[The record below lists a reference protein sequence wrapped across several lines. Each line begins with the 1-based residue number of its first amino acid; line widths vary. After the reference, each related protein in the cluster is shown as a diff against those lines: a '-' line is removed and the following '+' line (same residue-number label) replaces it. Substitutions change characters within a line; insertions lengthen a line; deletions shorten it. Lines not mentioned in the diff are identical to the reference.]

1 MTEFLETEAIT
12 NLQPVDVI
20 TKVTSKPKKTMKK
33 CFSSQKSLSDLQKLT
48 ITRTIKQ

>member
-20 TKVTSKPKKTMKK
+20 TKVTSKPKK
-33 CFSSQKSLSDLQKLT
+33 
-48 ITRTIKQ
+48 R